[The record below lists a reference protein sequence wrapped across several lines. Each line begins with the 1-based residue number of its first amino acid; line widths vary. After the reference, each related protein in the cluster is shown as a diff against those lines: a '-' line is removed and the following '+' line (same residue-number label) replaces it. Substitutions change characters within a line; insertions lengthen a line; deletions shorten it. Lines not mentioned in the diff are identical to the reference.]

1 MVLCPQ
7 KKFLTNYI
15 TIVILP
21 SLGNICNKYGEDMS
35 PREMTFDKET
45 VLAAAVEII
54 RKDGWKSLTARA
66 VAERLKSSV
75 APVYS
80 TFGSMEALEREVL
93 EEARRRLHDR
103 TAVPYTENSFLNI
116 GVGVVVFA
124 REEGHLFS
132 ALFHTRHNHPEI
144 VAKVDASILERMK
157 ADPTLRIL
165 PDPSLERLLH
175 YLGTYTFGLA
185 ASIVYGPREDPATEN
200 IIRLLK
206 NAGNMMIF
214 AEISGIADCESADN
228 EREWARILEEKHIDL
243 KEAK

>member
-1 MVLCPQ
+1 
-7 KKFLTNYI
+7 
-15 TIVILP
+15 
-21 SLGNICNKYGEDMS
+21 
-35 PREMTFDKET
+35 MTFDKKT
-45 VLAAAVEII
+45 VLTAAIAII
-54 RKDGWKSLTARA
+54 REKGWKNLTARA

-80 TFGSMEALEREVL
+80 TFGSMETLEHEVL
-93 EEARRRLHDR
+93 EEARRLLHER
-103 TAVPYTENSFLNI
+103 TSVPYTDNAFLNI

-124 REEGHLFS
+124 REEGHLFR

-144 VAKVDASILERMK
+144 VDKVNASFLERMK
-157 ADPTLRIL
+157 ADAALRLL

-185 ASIVYGPREDPATEN
+185 ALIVYGHQEDPSTEN

-214 AEISGIADCESADN
+214 GEFSGTADAESPDN
-228 EREWARILEEKHIDL
+228 LREWERILKAKNIVL
-243 KEAK
+243 KEA

>member
-1 MVLCPQ
+1 M
-7 KKFLTNYI
+7 T
-15 TIVILP
+15 
-21 SLGNICNKYGEDMS
+21 
-35 PREMTFDKET
+35 PREMTFDKKT
-45 VLAAAVEII
+45 VLTAAIAII
-54 RKDGWKSLTARA
+54 REKGWKNLTARA

-80 TFGSMEALEREVL
+80 TFGSMETLEREVL
-93 EEARRRLHDR
+93 EEARRLLHER
-103 TAVPYTENSFLNI
+103 TSAPYTDNSFLNI

-124 REEGHLFS
+124 REEGHLFR

-157 ADPTLRIL
+157 ADPTLRLL

-185 ASIVYGPREDPATEN
+185 ALIVYGHQEDPSTEN

-214 AEISGIADCESADN
+214 GEFSGIADAESPDSM
-228 EREWARILEEKHIDL
+228 REWERIIKEKNIVL
-243 KEAK
+243 KEVK

>member
-1 MVLCPQ
+1 
-7 KKFLTNYI
+7 
-15 TIVILP
+15 
-21 SLGNICNKYGEDMS
+21 MS
-35 PREMTFDKET
+35 PREMTFDKDT
-45 VLAAAVEII
+45 VLAAAVDVVRE
-54 RKDGWKSLTARA
+54 DGWKSLTARA

-80 TFGSMEALEREVL
+80 TFGSMEALEREIL
-93 EEARRRLHDR
+93 EEARRRLHER
-103 TAVPYTENSFLNI
+103 TSVPYTDNAFLNI

-124 REEGHLFS
+124 REEGHLFR

-157 ADPTLRIL
+157 ADPALRLL

-185 ASIVYGPREDPATEN
+185 ALIVYGHQEDPSTEN

-214 AEISGIADCESADN
+214 GEFSGTADAESPDN
-228 EREWARILEEKHIDL
+228 LREWERIIKAKNIIL
-243 KEAK
+243 KEVK

>member
-1 MVLCPQ
+1 
-7 KKFLTNYI
+7 
-15 TIVILP
+15 
-21 SLGNICNKYGEDMS
+21 MS
-35 PREMTFDKET
+35 PRELTFDKES
-45 VLAAAVEII
+45 VLTAAVDLVRAE
-54 RKDGWKSLTARA
+54 GWNRLTARA
-66 VAERLKSSV
+66 VAERLNSSV

-80 TFGSMEALEREVL
+80 TFGSMETLEREIL
-93 EEARRRLHDR
+93 EEARRRLHER
-103 TAVPYTENSFLNI
+103 TSVPYTDNAFLNI

-124 REEGHLFS
+124 REEGHLFR

-157 ADPTLRIL
+157 ADPALRRL
-165 PDPSLERLLH
+165 PDPALERLLH

-185 ASIVYGPREDPATEN
+185 ALIVYGHQEDPSTEN

-214 AEISGIADCESADN
+214 GEFSGIADTESPDSR
-228 EREWARILEEKHIDL
+228 REWERVLKAKNIDL